1 MTYRASAAFTQQWR
15 HFRFDV
21 ADGVATVTFDRPD
34 RLNAL
39 TLDVYADLRD
49 LFTEVEHRDDVAVVV
64 VRGEGRGFCSGGDV
78 EDIIGRLLD
87 GGDQRDV
94 LEFTRMTGAVV
105 QRMRECP

>member
-1 MTYRASAAFTQQWR
+1 MTYRASAPFTSQWR

-49 LFTEVEHRDDVAVVV
+49 LFVEIEHHDDVAVVV
-64 VRGEGRGFCSGGDV
+64 IRGEGRGFAPAATWKTSSGASS
-78 EDIIGRLLD
+78 
-87 GGDQRDV
+87 
-94 LEFTRMTGAVV
+94 TAATSATYSSS
-105 QRMRECP
+105 PA